1 MSEVTIRK
9 SLYLA
14 TILENA
20 GKHEEAMKY
29 MEEIAKSKKNDLSIE
44 EINLLTIS
52 FNNQI
57 TKKLNQIKILNKVI
71 AKDELT
77 NSKYLKTD
85 TNIRDIIQR
94 DINDICNKM
103 INLCDNYLLNKT
115 EKNETKILYLKLR
128 GQYYR
133 YLSDVLENEQ
143 QKDANKNAI
152 NSFNEAFELIDNLSV
167 TNPIRLGFILNYAI
181 FQYEFLNDIDTAI
194 KITKENFEIGI
205 NQLEK
210 VNDNNEYQN
219 ASSIFMLLKQNI
231 DMWNNEKEKESQNQ
245 NQNQNQS

>member
-219 ASSIFMLLKQNI
+219 ASSILMLLKQNI

-245 NQNQNQS
+245 NQS

>member
-1 MSEVTIRK
+1 MSDVTLRK

-181 FQYEFLNDIDTAI
+181 FQYEFLDDIDTAL
-194 KITKENFEIGI
+194 KIAKENFEIGI

-210 VNDNNEYQN
+210 VNDNNEYKN
-219 ASSIFMLLKQNI
+219 ASSILMLLKQNI

-245 NQNQNQS
+245 NQNQS

>member
-245 NQNQNQS
+245 NQS

>member
-219 ASSIFMLLKQNI
+219 ASSILMLLKQNI
-231 DMWNNEKEKESQNQ
+231 DMWEREKENNVNNK
-245 NQNQNQS
+245 

>member
-133 YLSDVLENEQ
+133 YLSDVSENEQ

-219 ASSIFMLLKQNI
+219 ASSILMLLKQNI

-245 NQNQNQS
+245 NQNQS

>member
-44 EINLLTIS
+44 EINLLTIAY
-52 FNNQI
+52 NNHL
-57 TKKLNQIKILNKVI
+57 TKKLNQIKILNRVI
-71 AKDELT
+71 SKDET
-77 NSKYLKTD
+77 SNSKYIKSD
-85 TNIRDIIQR
+85 TNLRDIIQR
-94 DINDICNKM
+94 DVNEICNKM
-103 INLCDNYLLNKT
+103 INLCDNYLLNKS
-115 EKNETKILYLKLR
+115 EKDETKILYLKLR
-128 GQYYR
+128 GEYYK
-133 YLSDVLENEQ
+133 YLSDILENEQ

-167 TNPIRLGFILNYAI
+167 TNPIKLGFILNYAI
-181 FQYEFLNDIDTAI
+181 FQYEFLDDIDTAL
-194 KITKENFEIGI
+194 KIAKENFEIGI

-210 VNDNNEYQN
+210 VNDNNEYKN
-219 ASSIFMLLKQNI
+219 ASSILML
-231 DMWNNEKEKESQNQ
+231 
-245 NQNQNQS
+245 

>member
-181 FQYEFLNDIDTAI
+181 FQYEFLDDIDTAL
-194 KITKENFEIGI
+194 KIAKENFEIGI

-219 ASSIFMLLKQNI
+219 ASSILMLLKQNI
-231 DMWNNEKEKESQNQ
+231 DMWNNEKEKEKESQNQ
-245 NQNQNQS
+245 NQS

>member
-219 ASSIFMLLKQNI
+219 ASSILMLLKQNI

>member
-1 MSEVTIRK
+1 
-9 SLYLA
+9 
-14 TILENA
+14 
-20 GKHEEAMKY
+20 
-29 MEEIAKSKKNDLSIE
+29 
-44 EINLLTIS
+44 
-52 FNNQI
+52 
-57 TKKLNQIKILNKVI
+57 
-71 AKDELT
+71 
-77 NSKYLKTD
+77 
-85 TNIRDIIQR
+85 
-94 DINDICNKM
+94 M

-194 KITKENFEIGI
+194 KITKENLEIGI

-210 VNDNNEYQN
+210 VNDNNEYKN
-219 ASSIFMLLKQNI
+219 ASSILMLLKQNI

-245 NQNQNQS
+245 NQS

>member
-219 ASSIFMLLKQNI
+219 ASSILMLLKQNI
-231 DMWNNEKEKESQNQ
+231 DMWNNEKEKEKESQNQ
-245 NQNQNQS
+245 NQS

>member
-1 MSEVTIRK
+1 
-9 SLYLA
+9 
-14 TILENA
+14 
-20 GKHEEAMKY
+20 MKY

-219 ASSIFMLLKQNI
+219 ASSILMLLKQNI
-231 DMWNNEKEKESQNQ
+231 DMWNNEKEKEKESQNQ
-245 NQNQNQS
+245 NQS

>member
-181 FQYEFLNDIDTAI
+181 FQYEFLDDIDTAL
-194 KITKENFEIGI
+194 KIAKENFEIGI

-210 VNDNNEYQN
+210 VNDNNEYKN
-219 ASSIFMLLKQNI
+219 ASSILMLLKQNI
-231 DMWNNEKEKESQNQ
+231 DMWEREKENNVNNK
-245 NQNQNQS
+245 

>member
-29 MEEIAKSKKNDLSIE
+29 MEEIAKSKKNELSIE

-245 NQNQNQS
+245 NQS

>member
-219 ASSIFMLLKQNI
+219 ASSILMLLKQNI

-245 NQNQNQS
+245 NQNQS

>member
-181 FQYEFLNDIDTAI
+181 FQYEFLDDIDTAL
-194 KITKENFEIGI
+194 KIAKENFEIGI

-219 ASSIFMLLKQNI
+219 ASSILMLLKQNI

-245 NQNQNQS
+245 NQS